1 MGTLCPQDPQRVVSI
16 GPPFG
21 PVRCVVV
28 CAGGHDDEG
37 AKEECE
43 AERPAKAG
51 FTPGG
56 VSPLGAA

>member
-1 MGTLCPQDPQRVVSI
+1 VGTLCPQDPQRAVSI

-43 AERPAKAG
+43 EERPAK
-51 FTPGG
+51 GG
-56 VSPLGAA
+56 GSPLGTA